1 MNDRVDWH
9 NFRIDVD
16 EVTTVASGLHRPEC
30 VLCTGSGD
38 LYVSH
43 RAQGVTQIDADGR
56 QRAIG
61 HVAEV
66 SGHELIPNGIA
77 LLPDGRFLIANIGE
91 AGGAWSLDRSGH
103 IEPFLLEVDGQAL
116 SAANFV
122 ANDAAGRIWITV
134 STTSLPRF
142 KAYSDKVADGF
153 VALVDAKGAR
163 IVADGL
169 AFTNECRIGPDGA
182 HLYVSETFGRRIRR
196 FPLRRNHELGPGEV
210 FAQFDRGNFP
220 DGCEFDE
227 EGGLWVTSIVS
238 NRLYRVDRDGRA
250 VLVLEDSEPG
260 FIEEVET
267 ALREGRMGR
276 EHFYTVRSRKLKNI
290 ASIAF
295 GGPDRRTAY
304 MGSLLGD
311 SLYSFRAPV
320 AGRRP
325 VHWAYAG

>member
-1 MNDRVDWH
+1 MTSSMDWDR
-9 NFRIDVD
+9 FKIDLED
-16 EVTTVASGLHRPEC
+16 VTAVGHDLHRPEC
-30 VLCTGSGD
+30 VLATESGD
-38 LYVSH
+38 LYMSH
-43 RAQGVTQIDADGR
+43 RGRGVARIAPGGVQTTLGDA
-56 QRAIG
+56 
-61 HVAEV
+61 AEV
-66 SGHELIPNGIA
+66 GGHELIPNGIA
-77 LLPDGRFLIANIGE
+77 MLPDGRFLVANIGE
-91 AGGAWSLDRSGH
+91 AGGIWALDREGR
-103 IEPFLLEVDGQAL
+103 IEPFLQEVDGQPL

-122 ANDAAGRIWITV
+122 ANDSSGAIWITV
-134 STTSLPRF
+134 STTSSPRF
-142 KAYSDKVADGF
+142 KAYSTEVADGF

-169 AFTNECRIGPDGA
+169 AFTNECRIDPDGA
-182 HLYVSETFGRRIRR
+182 HLYVSETFGRRIKR
-196 FPLRRNHELGPGEV
+196 FPLRGNALGAGEIFV
-210 FAQFDRGNFP
+210 DLGYGAFP

-238 NRLYRVDRDGRA
+238 NRLYRVAPDGKPA
-250 VLVLEDSEPG
+250 LLLEDSDET
-260 FIEEVET
+260 FIEEVEA

-311 SLYSFRAPV
+311 VLYSFRSPV

-325 VHWAYAG
+325 VHWSYGK